1 MKILNFTFISF
12 VVLGIISCTNGD
24 QKSDAYGNFEANE
37 LIVSSEM
44 PGKILQLDV
53 EEGIQLKQGQLVG
66 LVDTVL
72 LQKQKNVIAATI
84 RSIDSKTQSQAPK
97 SKC

>member
-1 MKILNFTFISF
+1 
-12 VVLGIISCTNGD
+12 
-24 QKSDAYGNFEANE
+24 
-37 LIVSSEM
+37 M

-84 RSIDSKTQSQAPK
+84 RSIDSKTQSQAPEIEVLTEQRSYLLTEK
-97 SKC
+97 KRVIKLIEEMLPLKNNSMIWNPR